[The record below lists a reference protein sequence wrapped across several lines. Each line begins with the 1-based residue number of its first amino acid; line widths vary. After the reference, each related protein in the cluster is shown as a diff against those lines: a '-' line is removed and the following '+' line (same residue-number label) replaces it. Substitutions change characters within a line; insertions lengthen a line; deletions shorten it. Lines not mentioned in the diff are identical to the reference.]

1 MPNHSKTLPK
11 LQKFSKNSKFS
22 AQIFGLFFAI
32 LRPIMTHTSPKYS
45 KPFQK
50 LPQNSNFFAQIFGHF
65 SPFKGQL
72 LVTYGPSVL

>member
-45 KPFQK
+45 KPLQK
-50 LPQNSNFFAQIFGHF
+50 LHFFAQMFGHF

-72 LVTYGPSVL
+72 